1 MAETRLVEQPGEI
14 DAIFEAAMST
24 CGGKPD
30 NVAGSCSAP
39 PDVIKSSAVYGN
51 LGVSDPIGLS

>member
-1 MAETRLVEQPGEI
+1 VAETRLVEQPGEI
-14 DAIFEAAMST
+14 DAS
-24 CGGKPD
+24 
-30 NVAGSCSAP
+30 VAESCSAP